1 MAVGLKLP
9 KKFRMI
15 GYTALGITARALI
28 MICVNLAL
36 IYVGV
41 ISLPTSYAN
50 IPIMATLLFGAF
62 NAVQGTLTVIGGYA
76 IYEAIKRRGA
86 IQCQREVD

>member
-1 MAVGLKLP
+1 VAVGLKLP

-15 GYTALGITARALI
+15 GCTALGITARALI
-28 MICVNLAL
+28 MICLNLAL
-36 IYVGV
+36 IYLGV

-50 IPIMATLLFGAF
+50 IPVMATLLFGAF
-62 NAVQGTLTVIGGYA
+62 NALQGTLTVIGGYT

-86 IQCQREVD
+86 IQYQHKVD